1 MHVDDLADASVF
13 LMNLPDAKFSS
24 LLTPGYS
31 FPLINI
37 GSGEDRTIRD
47 LAGVVTRG
55 VGFDGEISWDITKP
69 DGMARK
75 LLDVSV
81 LSALGWSPK
90 IDLETSIKTTYEWYL
105 NQ

>member
-1 MHVDDLADASVF
+1 
-13 LMNLPDAKFSS
+13 MNLPDDKFSS

-37 GSGEDRTIRD
+37 GSGEDRTLRD
-47 LAGVVTRG
+47 LADVVARG

-90 IDLETSIKTTYEWYL
+90 IDLETGIKTTYEWYL
-105 NQ
+105 KQINP